1 LGDACPMKWLKKDV
15 AFFLKIYYFNGH
27 KFEMDVLGVRQAS
40 FCGNFSIASLRLIL
54 PFSEKEKI

>member
-1 LGDACPMKWLKKDV
+1 MKWLKKDV